1 VHIKNANNISQL
13 INVELYDNTGKMV
26 YFNARYNT
34 NDEIKLTDLA
44 KGVYFLKIAEED
56 GRVGYLK
63 LVK

>member
-1 VHIKNANNISQL
+1 
-13 INVELYDNTGKMV
+13 V